1 MNTRELNF
9 AYKVRHALNENL
21 DNLPVATTDR
31 LAAARKKA
39 LAVKR
44 QDSPLKAFAVQ
55 QAIAGPAAGFFGK
68 TSPWFNRLGLVIPLL
83 ALVAGLSGM
92 YQFEKQQRISDTADI
107 DAAVLSDELP
117 LSAYLDHGFS
127 AYLARQTD

>member
-9 AYKVRHALNENL
+9 AYKVRHALTENL
-21 DNLPVATTDR
+21 DNLPATTTDR
-31 LAAARKKA
+31 LAIARKKA

-44 QDSPLKAFAVQ
+44 VDSPLKMLVVNQ
-55 QAIAGPAAGFFGK
+55 VLAGSVSGFFSK
-68 TSPWFNRLGLVIPLL
+68 PSPWFTRIGLVIPLL
-83 ALVAGLSGM
+83 ALVIGLSSM
-92 YQFEKQQRISDTADI
+92 YQFEQQQRISDTADI

-117 LSAYLDHGFS
+117 LSAFLDHGFS